1 MINKNI
7 TAFNLRTYAIIID
20 NGNLLLSKEL
30 IKGKESIKFPG
41 GGVEFGEGIIAALK
55 REAMEEMNVE
65 LNNIQHFYTTDFFQ
79 QSAFNSKDQLIS
91 IYYTAKLS
99 TKLKINERTQP
110 IKDYPVFFWKKL
122 SDIHVTDLH
131 FPIDKHVCSLIKEI
145 L

>member
-41 GGVEFGEGIIAALK
+41 GGVEFGEGIIAALR

-99 TKLKINERTQP
+99 TQLKINKRTQP
-110 IKDYPVFFWKKL
+110 IKDHPVFFWKKL
-122 SDIHVTDLH
+122 SDIHVTDLL
-131 FPIDKHVCSLIKEI
+131 FPIDRHVCTLIKEI
-145 L
+145 

>member
-20 NGNLLLSKEL
+20 NGNLPLSKEL

-79 QSAFNSKDQLIS
+79 QSAFNPKDQLIS
-91 IYYTAKLS
+91 IYYTASLS
-99 TKLKINERTQP
+99 TDLITNENTEP
-110 IKDYPVFFWKKL
+110 IPDKPVFIWKKL
-122 SDIHVTDLH
+122 NTLNQTDLQ
-131 FPIDKHVCSLIKEI
+131 FPIDRYVLNLLQKQ
-145 L
+145 